1 MNVRRATLAVVL
13 LGAAALGACG
23 HPEQRVVDQYFGA
36 VRAKDNQTLQSFAA
50 VNFTDPVERW
60 KVKEEIE
67 DTKEPAPLTA
77 LVAKFQ
83 AAEKSVADNKKQASA
98 YNLDNFTQIDQV
110 KAARKAGGA
119 VPANLAATAA
129 KWDEFNENDRKFKKE
144 VASTKEAMDKE
155 KRHMQRSLGTA
166 EGLEAMAGEVQTKKL
181 LVEVVSNGT
190 PADWVMTLRRYDVKD
205 AAGVKAN
212 SRWYVHDIQK
222 R

>member
-1 MNVRRATLAVVL
+1 MNVRRAKLGIV
-13 LGAAALGACG
+13 LGALGLVACG

-36 VRAKDNQTLQSFAA
+36 VRAKDTQTLQSFAA

-60 KVKEEIE
+60 KVKETLE
-67 DTKEPAPLTA
+67 DTKEPAPLTD
-77 LVAKFQ
+77 LVAKNQ
-83 AAEKSVADNKKQASA
+83 AAEKAVADNKKQASS
-98 YNLDNFTQIDQV
+98 YNLDNFAQIDQV

-119 VPANLAATAA
+119 IPANLAPVAA
-129 KWDEFNENDRKFKKE
+129 KWDEFNENDRKFKKD
-144 VASTKEAMDKE
+144 VATTKDAMEKE

-166 EGLEAMAGEVQTKKL
+166 DGLEGMSGEVQTKKI
-181 LVEVVSNGT
+181 LVEVVSNGA

-205 AAGVKAN
+205 GSGAKTN